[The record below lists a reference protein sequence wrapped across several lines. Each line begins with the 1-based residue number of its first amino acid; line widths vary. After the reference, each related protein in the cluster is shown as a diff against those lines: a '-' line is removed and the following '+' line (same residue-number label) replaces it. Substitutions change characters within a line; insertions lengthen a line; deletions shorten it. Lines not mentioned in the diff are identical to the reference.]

1 MRHIF
6 IINPAAGLIDKTEQ
20 IRSELAKRDDI
31 ESIVF
36 NTEEALHETKL
47 MKEML
52 DIFDDEPVRICIC
65 GGSGTLSNAID
76 AVEIE
81 DMEHVEIG
89 FYPCGLTNDFLKNFG
104 DHGRDFDNLNAIIDG
119 KTKYVDFMRCI
130 VDGDEKNVKVNNL
143 DHKVRII
150 GFNHDTLAS
159 DSNKTAGITFEFAEL
174 FTIKDGSRYLR
185 YTIDWGIDNY
195 YFPNQHINGFCNGDV
210 YDRLPDGLQKVIK
223 NVFKDTTVKQ
233 SNEFVLEDYPTKLF
247 PLSYEEM
254 TEAPNKM
261 MGNEGFIYQYYKEND
276 LDECRKK
283 HASHQENYAGYWLRS
298 FPPGSGVLAGA
309 CEDDGSPNHLVPIIF
324 GGIERSVA
332 PAFCV

>member
-1 MRHIF
+1 MKHIF
-6 IINPAAGLIDKTEQ
+6 IINPVAGLIDKTEQ

-36 NTEEALHETKL
+36 NTEDALHETKL

-130 VDGDEKNVKVNNL
+130 VDGDEENVNNNML
-143 DHKVRII
+143 FVTVGVAANIERISRFLKFMG
-150 GFNHDTLAS
+150 GFSPSIMYGICTFAALPFSPAVDYEIYIDGIDYSREYKLIYVGNS
-159 DSNKTAGITFEFAEL
+159 MCMGGGFVPIKAGI
-174 FTIKDGSRYLR
+174 DCC
-185 YTIDWGIDNY
+185 D
-195 YFPNQHINGFCNGDV
+195 
-210 YDRLPDGLQKVIK
+210 
-223 NVFKDTTVKQ
+223 
-233 SNEFVLEDYPTKLF
+233 
-247 PLSYEEM
+247 
-254 TEAPNKM
+254 
-261 MGNEGFIYQYYKEND
+261 GFINVLLVKRIPPFASFKYLTEFMHGTIYEKHPEDVELVACKEISIKRKDKKPMSINAD
-276 LDECRKK
+276 GEIYSDFSWNIKVVSGKMKFVVPENATFLSKPDELIKCL
-283 HASHQENYAGYWLRS
+283 GL
-298 FPPGSGVLAGA
+298 
-309 CEDDGSPNHLVPIIF
+309 C
-324 GGIERSVA
+324 
-332 PAFCV
+332 